1 MYYETVFKKETKLDV
16 VQKKKWWIFEL
27 KLYSLW
33 LCIGRTSY
41 DFRYHKQI
49 FWPSSNLVQEIVVL
63 LPRIDCTT
71 LQDTF
76 ILQMGLI
83 ACKRSASFLL
93 SALSVF
99 ILLFLLMK
107 GLLFTTI
114 ICCSMMWSC
123 FKRLWMLWVKTSKLM
138 GRGSTVSV
146 TVLERYVQMYKCV
159 AAYLIF
165 VIFGTY
171 HPREICANVEMRDRW
186 A

>member
-1 MYYETVFKKETKLDV
+1 MYYETVFKKETELDV

-83 ACKRSASFLL
+83 VCKRSASFLL
-93 SALSVF
+93 PALSVF
-99 ILLFLLMK
+99 ILLFLLMN

-114 ICCSMMWSC
+114 ICCSSVI
-123 FKRLWMLWVKTSKLM
+123 MLKKIKNALSEDFQVE
-138 GRGSTVSV
+138 GVGGEESTVSV
-146 TVLERYVQMYKCV
+146 TVLERYVQMYNCV
-159 AAYLIF
+159 AA
-165 VIFGTY
+165 
-171 HPREICANVEMRDRW
+171 
-186 A
+186 